1 MEVMSTSG
9 MSLDHALMIIAGEGA
24 QQVGVYLRQ
33 AFRAPLEVFLKAGIH
48 DPVTIHDR
56 YVESRLQYLLGRAVP
71 SSRILGEE
79 TGEHVLDKETVA
91 AAGALTLE
99 QVQRASLEQS
109 RRQGSKQVLTNEF
122 AWEQAQP
129 SQRQVAVGAAE
140 LAQAKETV
148 KNLGSRVR
156 WIVDPIDGTANFAAG
171 IPYFNTSIG
180 VELDG
185 KPVAG
190 VIYVPYTRE
199 LFIAN
204 AHTATLYEGERA
216 TPMRAKSARVENEGI
231 ITGYFPFRDKD
242 PQRVEKSWQL
252 AGKLANA
259 YATVHSPGAGALD
272 LAHVAAGHTAVAF
285 GTAMRPWDVA
295 AGIHLVRVAGGQV
308 HTYETA
314 RNREDPEHLRGAFV
328 ASARDLDP
336 LTARAAV
343 EQFLRA
349 FK

>member
-1 MEVMSTSG
+1 MEAMNTSG
-9 MSLDHALMIIAGEGA
+9 MSLDHALMIIAGEAA
-24 QQVGVYLRQ
+24 QQVGVYLRK

-56 YVESRLQYLLGRAVP
+56 YVEARLQYLLGSAVLG
-71 SSRILGEE
+71 SRILGEE
-79 TGEHVLDKETVA
+79 TGEHVLEKEKVA

-99 QVQRASLEQS
+99 QVQRASWE
-109 RRQGSKQVLTNEF
+109 GSPRPGVEPILIDEF

-129 SQRQVAVGAAE
+129 DRRQEAVGVPE
-140 LAQAKETV
+140 LPAAQATV

-156 WIVDPIDGTANFAAG
+156 WIVDPIDGTANFASGVA
-171 IPYFNTSIG
+171 YFNTSIG

-190 VIYVPYTRE
+190 AIYVPYTRE
-199 LFIAN
+199 LFIAD
-204 AHTATLYEGERA
+204 AQQATLYEGERA
-216 TPMRAKSARVENEGI
+216 TPMRAASARVEQEGI

-242 PQRVEKSWQL
+242 PQRVEKSWKL
-252 AGKLANA
+252 AGQLANA

-272 LAHVAAGHTAVAF
+272 LAQVAAGHTAVAF

-308 HTYETA
+308 HTYETS
-314 RNREDPEHLRGAFV
+314 RNQEDPEHLRGAFV
-328 ASARDLDP
+328 ASSRDLDP
-336 LTARAAV
+336 VTARAAV
-343 EQFLRA
+343 EQFLHSFR
-349 FK
+349 

>member
-24 QQVGVYLRQ
+24 QQVGVYLRK

-56 YVESRLQYLLGRAVP
+56 YVEARLQYLLGRAVP

-79 TGEHVLDKETVA
+79 TGEHVLDKEKV
-91 AAGALTLE
+91 AGAGSLTLE
-99 QVQRASLEQS
+99 QVQRASLDQS
-109 RRQGSKQVLTNEF
+109 RRQGAKQVLTNEF

-199 LFIAN
+199 LLLPTHIRQPS
-204 AHTATLYEGERA
+204 TRG
-216 TPMRAKSARVENEGI
+216 SAPPRCA
-231 ITGYFPFRDKD
+231 
-242 PQRVEKSWQL
+242 QRVPGLKMKESL
-252 AGKLANA
+252 PDI
-259 YATVHSPGAGALD
+259 SP
-272 LAHVAAGHTAVAF
+272 
-285 GTAMRPWDVA
+285 
-295 AGIHLVRVAGGQV
+295 
-308 HTYETA
+308 
-314 RNREDPEHLRGAFV
+314 
-328 ASARDLDP
+328 SAIKILS
-336 LTARAAV
+336 
-343 EQFLRA
+343 E
-349 FK
+349 

>member
-1 MEVMSTSG
+1 
-9 MSLDHALMIIAGEGA
+9 MSLDHALMIIAGETA
-24 QQVGVYLRQ
+24 QQVGVYLRK

-56 YVESRLQYLLGRAVP
+56 YVEARLQYLLGRAVP
-71 SSRILGEE
+71 GSRILGEE
-79 TGEHVLDKETVA
+79 TGEHVLEKEKVA
-91 AAGALTLE
+91 ASGALTLE
-99 QVQRASLEQS
+99 QVQRASLAGS
-109 RRQGSKQVLTNEF
+109 RREVPEQAVIEEF
-122 AWEQAQP
+122 AWELARP
-129 SQRQVAVGAAE
+129 ERREEAPGAGE
-140 LAQAKETV
+140 LAEAKELV
-148 KNLGSRVR
+148 KDLGGRVR
-156 WIVDPIDGTANFAAG
+156 WIVDPIDGTANFASGVA
-171 IPYFNTSIG
+171 YFNTSIG

-185 KPVAG
+185 KAVAAA
-190 VIYVPYTRE
+190 IYVPYTHE
-199 LFIAN
+199 LFVADSQE
-204 AHTATLYEGERA
+204 ATLYEGEHA
-216 TPMRAKSARVENEGI
+216 TEMRADNARAESEGI

-242 PQRVEKSWQL
+242 PRRVEKSWQMAARL
-252 AGKLANA
+252 ADA

-272 LAHVAAGHTAVAF
+272 LAQVAAGHTAVAF

-308 HTYETA
+308 HTFETP

-343 EQFLRA
+343 EQFLRS